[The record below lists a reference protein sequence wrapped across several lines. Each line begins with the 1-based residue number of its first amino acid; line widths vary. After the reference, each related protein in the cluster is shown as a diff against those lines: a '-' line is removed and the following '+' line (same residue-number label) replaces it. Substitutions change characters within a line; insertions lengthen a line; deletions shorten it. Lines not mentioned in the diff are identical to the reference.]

1 MKLRH
6 KAALTVSI
14 ILSAWNENCAV
25 HTTGIFL
32 CIYLFNCW
40 KTCVFFIKT
49 PTNTQTTATTT
60 KQSHQFGYSYRIWS
74 SCLPSNPI
82 RDIRSYL
89 RVWLEVFPLMS
100 KKSPHMH
107 SYNCLCLLHMVLY
120 WFPDIE
126 KSDENLLLLLLPLK
140 SWSIYMGY
148 LDLKCCYEK
157 YVVITESLAFSM
169 IWVEYL

>member
-25 HTTGIFL
+25 HTGIFL

-40 KTCVFFIKT
+40 KICVFFIKT

-74 SCLPSNPI
+74 SCLPSNPETLDLI
-82 RDIRSYL
+82 WGSN
-89 RVWLEVFPLMS
+89 WKCFPLMS

-107 SYNCLCLLHMVLY
+107 YYNCLCLLHMVLY

-126 KSDENLLLLLLPLK
+126 KIRWKSITFASSNQVMIHLYGISWFKMLLWEICCHNRK
-140 SWSIYMGY
+140 FSI
-148 LDLKCCYEK
+148 
-157 YVVITESLAFSM
+157 
-169 IWVEYL
+169 

>member
-14 ILSAWNENCAV
+14 ILSAWNAALSA
-25 HTTGIFL
+25 TGIFL

-89 RVWLEVFPLMS
+89 RVWLEVV
-100 KKSPHMH
+100 SPYEQKNLHICTLIIVYVYYTWCYIAFLILKNQMKIYYFCFFH
-107 SYNCLCLLHMVLY
+107 SSHDPFI
-120 WFPDIE
+120 WDIF
-126 KSDENLLLLLLPLK
+126 
-140 SWSIYMGY
+140 I
-148 LDLKCCYEK
+148 
-157 YVVITESLAFSM
+157 SLE
-169 IWVEYL
+169 V